1 MQTGTSLHK
10 PLQKIRRT
18 YENLTSKFKVPFILQ
33 DAEKI
38 YFLNFFMHNVE
49 K

>member
-10 PLQKIRRT
+10 PLQKIRRA

-33 DAEKI
+33 DAEKNL
-38 YFLNFFMHNVE
+38 FSQLFHA
-49 K
+49 

>member
-33 DAEKI
+33 DAEK
-38 YFLNFFMHNVE
+38 NFFSQLFHA
-49 K
+49 